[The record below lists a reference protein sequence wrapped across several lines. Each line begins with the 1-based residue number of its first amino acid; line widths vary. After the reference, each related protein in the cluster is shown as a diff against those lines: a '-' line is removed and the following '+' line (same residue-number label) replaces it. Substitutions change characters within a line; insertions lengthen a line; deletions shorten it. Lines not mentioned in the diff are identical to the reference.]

1 MELEALGW
9 DRTWQEAF
17 APHGERGLLPGRVT
31 SDHGR
36 LCHVWA
42 AWGPTV
48 AEVVG
53 PLAHARPDERPVA
66 GDWVA
71 LETGSPPLIRAALE
85 RRSAVGRGAA
95 GGRTERQVVAANLD
109 WLMSVDGLD
118 AAPSQRRLERLL
130 ILAWEGGAR
139 PALVLN
145 KADLCPDP
153 ERVRREIESAHPGLP
168 VRVVSAARGEGLS
181 TLRPFLEGHQ
191 TVALVGRSGVGKS
204 SLINRLLGAEVI
216 ETGSVREKD
225 GKGRHTTTR
234 KELRVLPSG
243 GVLIDTPGLRE
254 VALWDDGGALRR
266 TFGDVEELARDC
278 AFRDCSHTVE
288 PGCAVRQAVAD
299 GRLDE
304 GHLVGYLKLRAE
316 LRYTTA
322 RRDGLARLEEKRRW
336 KAIHKA
342 ARRFHGRE

>member
-9 DRTWQEAF
+9 DEAWREAF
-17 APHGERGLLPGRVT
+17 APHAERGCLPGRVI
-31 SDHGR
+31 SDYGR

-53 PLAHARPDERPVA
+53 PLAHAGPEDRPVA

-71 LETGSPPLIRAALE
+71 LERRSPPLIRAVLE
-85 RRSAVGRGAA
+85 RRSTVGRGAA
-95 GGRTERQVVAANLD
+95 GERTERQVVAANLD
-109 WLMSVDGLD
+109 WLMIVDGLE

-145 KADLCPDP
+145 KVDLCPDP
-153 ERVRREIESAHPGLP
+153 DRVRREIEATHPGLP
-168 VRVVSAARGEGLS
+168 VRVVSAARGDGLH

-204 SLINRLLGAEVI
+204 SLINRLLGAEEI
-216 ETGSVREKD
+216 ETRPVREAD
-225 GKGRHTTTR
+225 GRGRHTTTR

-254 VALWDDGGALRR
+254 VALWDDGGALRQ
-266 TFGDVEELARDC
+266 TFGDVEGLARDC

-288 PGCAVRQAVAD
+288 PRCAVRRAVANGELEE
-299 GRLDE
+299 GRLAS
-304 GHLVGYLKLRAE
+304 YLKLRAE
-316 LRYTTA
+316 LRHTTA

-336 KAIHKA
+336 KAIHKSI
-342 ARRFHGRE
+342 RRFHDRK